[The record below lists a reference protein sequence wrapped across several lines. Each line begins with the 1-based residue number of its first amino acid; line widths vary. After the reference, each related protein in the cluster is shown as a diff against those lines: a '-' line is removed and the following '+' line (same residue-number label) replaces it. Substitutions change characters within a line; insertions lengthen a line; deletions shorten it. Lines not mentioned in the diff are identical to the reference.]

1 MIGSVYVTNF
11 KKILGIAFCSMF
23 TERTGSY
30 IVSLYVSFFFVLQN
44 WSMAQ
49 ITTDNSPKSNANC
62 PTPCEYT
69 RYDTTLSCG
78 SFPAAFLEPYFSK
91 LYNISQDKI

>member
-49 ITTDNSPKSNANC
+49 ITTDNSPKSNAIVPHRVN
-62 PTPCEYT
+62 THVMT
-69 RYDTTLSCG
+69 RP
-78 SFPAAFLEPYFSK
+78 FPVEAFRLHS
-91 LYNISQDKI
+91 